1 MDLAGYMRNPMDGR
15 QGELP
20 LPGVQGTAPNPP
32 PQGDETGAVVAD
44 LLASLAAIGRSIQE
58 EFDPQ
63 RFLGEF
69 SSLLQRVIPHDRLV
83 IDHLGED
90 GRTFTVFAEHAP
102 PGLVLHEEHYTTR
115 FAPQARYVVA
125 EWGLR
130 HVFAGQSMLVRDFPT
145 DPRFA
150 ETTNPAE
157 RRLMELGLRSG
168 LLVPLESGGRVIGAL
183 VATSLAQGGY
193 TDAHLRVV
201 QQVAAL
207 IGPFIEN
214 VVLLQRERRRRRR
227 LRALQELTQ
236 ALGSSLNVRD
246 IFNRLADATRPI
258 LDFDVMGV
266 ALLSTSGREV
276 EMVAEVDDAPTE
288 ETPAR
293 IPLEHFSFAERV
305 ASGESVLIDD
315 APREL
320 LRESPGDRLII
331 DGSGRSCLIVP
342 LLFGERVGGGLYF
355 GKRQAHWYDRLDVE
369 IAAGIAAQVVLA
381 VQHQHLAED
390 QRRLAL
396 AEGRAR
402 KLEQRV
408 ASLQD
413 ALEERYGFDRIIGRA
428 APLKEAL
435 ALAAKVA
442 PAETTVLITGES
454 GTGKELVARA
464 IHHASPRA
472 DGPFVT
478 VNCAALPETLLESEL
493 FGHDRGA
500 FTGADRQKPGRFEI
514 AAGGSLFLDE
524 VGELPPAVQAKL
536 LRVLHNREFER
547 VGGTATLHADVRLIA
562 ATNRDL
568 ERAVADGTFREDLY
582 YRLNVLRIHLPPLRD
597 RGQDVLL
604 LADSFVSGL
613 AADMGMG
620 EVGLSREARDALLA
634 HPWPG
639 NIRELQNAIERAL
652 IVSDGGLITA
662 GQLGLSTRGDR
673 APTEQPTGQPTP
685 LSSDTT
691 LLELEKRAVQEALT
705 KAHWNKS
712 KAAALLGIT
721 RSQLYTRLKRFSL
734 DS

>member
-1 MDLAGYMRNPMDGR
+1 MDDR

-20 LPGVQGTAPNPP
+20 LPGVPAVASSRPAR
-32 PQGDETGAVVAD
+32 GDETGAVVAD

-83 IDHLGED
+83 IDHLSED

-102 PGLVLHEEHYTTR
+102 PGLVLHAEHYTTS
-115 FAPQARYVVA
+115 FAPQARYLVG

-130 HVFAGQSMLVRDFPT
+130 DVFAGGSMLVRNFPT

-157 RRLMELGLRSG
+157 RRLMELGIRSG
-168 LLVPLESGGRVIGAL
+168 LLVPLESGGRPVGAL
-183 VATSLAQGGY
+183 VATSLALGAY
-193 TDAHLRVV
+193 NEAHLRVV
-201 QQVAAL
+201 QQVATL
-207 IGPFIEN
+207 VGPFIEN

-227 LRALQELTQ
+227 LRALQGLTQ

-266 ALLSTSGREV
+266 VLLSSSGRDLEF
-276 EMVAEVDDAPTE
+276 VAEVDDAPTE
-288 ETPAR
+288 ETPPR

-305 ASGESVLIDD
+305 AAGESVLIHD
-315 APREL
+315 AQKEL
-320 LRESPGDRLII
+320 LPESPGDRLII
-331 DGSGRSCLIVP
+331 DGGGRSCLVVP
-342 LLFGERVGGGLYF
+342 LFFGERVGGGLYC
-355 GKRQAHWYDRLDVE
+355 GKRQPHWYDRLDVE

-381 VQHQHLAED
+381 VQHQRLGED
-390 QRRLAL
+390 QRRLTQI
-396 AEGRAR
+396 EGRAQ

-413 ALEERYGFDRIIGRA
+413 SLRERYGFDRIIGRS

-435 ALAAKVA
+435 SLAAKVA

-493 FGHDRGA
+493 FGHERGA

-514 AAGGSLFLDE
+514 AAGGSVFLDE
-524 VGELPPAVQAKL
+524 VGELPPPVQAKL
-536 LRVLHNREFER
+536 LRVLQNREFER
-547 VGGTATLHADVRLIA
+547 VGGTATLRADVRLIA

-568 ERAVADGTFREDLY
+568 ERAVAAGTFREDLY
-582 YRLNVLRIHLPPLRD
+582 YRLNVLRVHLPPLRE

-604 LADSFVSGL
+604 LADSFVNEIG
-613 AADMGMG
+613 AGMGKG

-652 IVSDGGLITA
+652 IVSDAGLITA
-662 GQLGLSTRGDR
+662 GQLGLSTRSDRTPAEPSAGRSATSAGD
-673 APTEQPTGQPTP
+673 A
-685 LSSDTT
+685 T
-691 LLELEKRAVQEALT
+691 LLDLEKRVVQDALI
-705 KAHWNKS
+705 KARWNKPERCS
-712 KAAALLGIT
+712 
-721 RSQLYTRLKRFSL
+721 
-734 DS
+734 